1 MIGKPEW
8 FTYRI
13 AGWGI
18 RPKTKEGWTYTG
30 IFLALILAITYL
42 PIPENIKTY
51 LIGTIVALLVI
62 DSLHIMMQLPKVHD
76 ERQNYHQLLI
86 ERNVS
91 FMAVISIIISMFILS
106 LKYGFNNNYRYIN
119 CTLGRRLGC
128 SNLDCASI

>member
-106 LKYGFNNNYRYIN
+106 LKYGFNI
-119 CTLGRRLGC
+119 
-128 SNLDCASI
+128 